1 MDELDYSLLSRD
13 ELTYELELRDSTVSE
28 ENSTDDL
35 VKNLQGLTLAEID
48 VTPLQSPAIT
58 PEAEFANC
66 SNGVEEIAKLV
77 KAVITRQSIPL
88 VQVKLWHYQRRVDAM
103 AHTAQ
108 MYSEETGELKAQLE
122 DVSKKFAAKAK
133 FVRNPA
139 PVKTREERQ
148 NASYEVVRVYEG
160 DSQPVFKWK
169 IHFDGSTRDETAVFG
184 FIQEVEDQMEILNI
198 TEHEVMH
205 GMKHLLTGEA
215 REWYR
220 LVEGD
225 VRTWSDFCRKLRKEF
240 LPRDYEE
247 TALERL
253 KQFKQSP
260 GESATIFI
268 ARFNHRAHFLPTALS
283 NERKLE
289 ILRRNIRPYYQEKLW
304 DKDINTIQQLINYC
318 DRLDDTRLNVEKFA
332 RGKAKTPNHE
342 PERKRTTVTCYRCGK
357 EGHMSRE
364 CPRKQECTAKPS
376 GNGERR

>member
-1 MDELDYSLLSRD
+1 M
-13 ELTYELELRDSTVSE
+13 
-28 ENSTDDL
+28 
-35 VKNLQGLTLAEID
+35 
-48 VTPLQSPAIT
+48 
-58 PEAEFANC
+58 
-66 SNGVEEIAKLV
+66 
-77 KAVITRQSIPL
+77 
-88 VQVKLWHYQRRVDAM
+88 
-103 AHTAQ
+103 
-108 MYSEETGELKAQLE
+108 
-122 DVSKKFAAKAK
+122 
-133 FVRNPA
+133 
-139 PVKTREERQ
+139 
-148 NASYEVVRVYEG
+148 
-160 DSQPVFKWK
+160 
-169 IHFDGSTRDETAVFG
+169 
-184 FIQEVEDQMEILNI
+184 
-198 TEHEVMH
+198 
-205 GMKHLLTGEA
+205 
-215 REWYR
+215 
-220 LVEGD
+220 
-225 VRTWSDFCRKLRKEF
+225 RKEF

-342 PERKRTTVTCYRCGK
+342 PERKRTTATCYRCGK

-376 GNGERR
+376 GNDERR